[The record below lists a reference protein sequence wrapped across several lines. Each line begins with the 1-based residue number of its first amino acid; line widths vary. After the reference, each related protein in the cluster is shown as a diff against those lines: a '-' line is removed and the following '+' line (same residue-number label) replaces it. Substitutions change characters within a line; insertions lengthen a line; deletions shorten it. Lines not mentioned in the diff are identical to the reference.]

1 MRKRLRRRMV
11 VEGEEEDGGGRG
23 GKQRGKGE
31 VSGGG
36 WMDGI
41 RKMSSSEQRVRLP
54 RRDEEIW
61 A

>member
-1 MRKRLRRRMV
+1 M
-11 VEGEEEDGGGRG
+11 EGEEEDGGGRG